1 MTLIIAG
8 ERSGVGKTTMTLALL
23 AALKGQGFNTQ
34 SFKVGPDYIDPM
46 FHQYITGKPCYN
58 LDPIL
63 TSEDYVKSCFYH
75 HTQTA
80 SYSLIEG
87 VMGLFDGI
95 PDLNTKIPIASTAH
109 IANLLNIPILLVID
123 CRKLSSSIAAIV
135 HGFTTFN
142 SSLKFAGLVLN
153 RVASDRHL
161 ELLKNALEPLN
172 IPILGILRTEDNIML
187 PDRHLGLVPAD
198 ELPQIDTIL
207 NQLAE
212 LGKRCFNW
220 EKLKPLLQTETINIT
235 ENNDSRYSDNIPVK
249 IAVAKDA
256 AFNFYY
262 PDNLEKLQACG
273 AELVFWSPLQD
284 PQIPPGV
291 QGLYFGGG
299 FPEVFAEKLS
309 QNTSLLQ
316 SVKAAILAGMPTYA
330 ECGGLMYLCEKII
343 DFDQKNW
350 SMVGIIPTTVVM
362 GKRLKLGYYQAE
374 ILRDTPLF
382 KKGKTI
388 RGHEFHRSEL
398 QTQSTAPIYEM
409 QRFKTIQLPEKH
421 LEGWGHLPNL
431 HASYFHLNW
440 GDNLDIPIRFLHY
453 CHKSFLRMRPN

>member
-8 ERSGVGKTTMTLALL
+8 ERSGVGKTTITLALL
-23 AALKGQGFNTQ
+23 ATLKRQGLNIQ

-46 FHQYITGKPCYN
+46 FHQYITQKPCYN

-63 TSEDYVKSCFYH
+63 TSENYVKSCFYNH
-75 HTQTA
+75 IQTA
-80 SYSLIEG
+80 NNSLIEG

-95 PDLNTKIPIASTAH
+95 PDINTKIPIASTAH

-123 CRKLSSSIAAIV
+123 CRRLSSSIAAIV

-142 SSLKFAGLVLN
+142 SSLKFAGLILN

-161 ELLKNALEPLN
+161 ELLKTALEPLN
-172 IPILGILRTEDNIML
+172 LPILGVLRTEDNITL
-187 PDRHLGLVPAD
+187 PDRHLGLIPTD
-198 ELPQIDTIL
+198 ELPQLYTIL
-207 NQLAE
+207 DQLAE

-220 EKLKPLLQTETINIT
+220 EKLLPLLQTESINIT
-235 ENNDSRYSDNIPVK
+235 ENNYSHYPSSIPVK

-262 PDNLEKLQACG
+262 PDNLEKLQAYG
-273 AELVFWSPLQD
+273 AELIFWSPLKD
-284 PQIPPGV
+284 PKIPPGV
-291 QGLYFGGG
+291 QGLYLGGG

-309 QNTSLLQ
+309 QNLSALQ
-316 SVKAAILAGMPTYA
+316 SIKIAIKSGMPTYA
-330 ECGGLMYLCEKII
+330 ECGGLMYLCEKIV
-343 DFDQKNW
+343 DFEQKSW
-350 SMVGIIPTTVVM
+350 SMVGIIPTTVIM
-362 GKRLKLGYYQAE
+362 GKRLKLGYYQAK
-374 ILRDTPLF
+374 ILRETPLF
-382 KKGKTI
+382 KKGETI

-398 QTQSTAPIYEM
+398 QTPSIAPIYEM
-409 QRFKTIQLPEKH
+409 QRFKTTLSQGKQ

-440 GDNLDIPIRFLHY
+440 GDNLEIPIRFLR
-453 CHKSFLRMRPN
+453 CCQQFILS